1 MRTCVRPLA
10 LLLLLVAPVAR
21 AAVTGRVITEEG
33 KALAGARVR
42 AYVIEPSDTAALRVL
57 SDAPEAT
64 PFVTATTAAD
74 GAFRLDAKGNAV
86 VELLID
92 AEGRSTMLVRVA
104 DNDDAGALVLPA
116 GKPRRGRVTSGGKG
130 IANASV
136 VVGNLLAF
144 RTNEEGWWEGPETT
158 STLQVLVRHPDYTL
172 LERNRFR
179 ENDDP
184 SVTLAKGVALR
195 GRVVAEDGET
205 PVAGGVVWVDSWP
218 LATSAEDGSFAI
230 AHAPSDWKTMLVR
243 AGNRA
248 AVATNRGTASL
259 TLRLGPAGTI
269 AGTVRSSKDDTAVP
283 GAIVTLTGEGSGAR
297 GLRRVIADAKGNY
310 AFDGMPPGSWS
321 VVASH
326 PGFITNA
333 AQTRVNAGQRVARSV
348 VLQPWARLVGTVVDE
363 ERKPVAG
370 ARFSVVRGTANPASS
385 APDGSFVLRF
395 APFEW
400 PVRIAVAR
408 EGYAVAFHGPLKLEP
423 GETRRANITLSHGFL
438 FTLRLADRAG
448 QPIADEP
455 VQVALSEELSAQLLP
470 CTSPRCYRSGD
481 DGSYEVRLTEG
492 SYELRAGGEKAA
504 AKRLPPQILTA
515 ASSPM
520 TLTLDAGVKVTGR
533 VAYRDGGA
541 VSEDQLFIR
550 VKEQPNVVAALE
562 GNGTFSIAGLLPG
575 RVTLLGQRGR
585 PGSAS
590 QISAAP
596 VEVNAPATG
605 VVIEF
610 PRPARVEGRVTDK
623 ETGTAV
629 TEFSVAVQSGTA
641 WSTATPTPFRSDDGR
656 YLLEDVP
663 TTATQLVVT
672 APGYVTSRVSGLTLE
687 EGKGVTADVA
697 LEHGVRLVGHA
708 TSDGRPV
715 AAVTVTLT
723 QAGPM
728 MRAMRDQGRTA
739 TTDENGDYAIDGVA
753 AGAHRVEFSKTGYVA
768 IVKSVETT
776 AGKEGRLDVE
786 LERGREIA
794 GRVVDG
800 SGEPVSGALV
810 YVESR
815 GYASRGNLVNT
826 DGDGAFR
833 LEGLAEGRYIVRAE
847 KSGYMQGR
855 VEDVEAIGGRS
866 VTITLSRGGTIT
878 GHVVGLNEQELGQ
891 AMVTAAS
898 GRGGRSETRVDAG
911 GRFTLTGVPDGDVQV
926 TARLMGGRRGQ
937 SAMKNVTV
945 LNGSAPPVELDFSA
959 GTTIRG
965 RVLRGGKP
973 LAGGFVTFR
982 RVSEGQAVGYAEP
995 GMTGP
1000 DGTYEVRVAE
1010 AGEYRINVSLGQTS
1024 FDGGSVVVSGAMQH
1038 DIELRGAT
1046 LRGRVVDADTGAA
1059 LPNVSIQL
1067 RRLSAP
1073 EQWTT
1078 SDTTGAFLFDLV
1090 SDDTYQLT
1098 ASRDRYATTTE
1109 RLDVRGGVIPDV
1121 QLRLQRG
1128 TRVALRVVDATDN
1141 RALDVSVRVADAA
1154 DQSLWMG
1161 MPTRGDDGALSLWL
1175 QPGTYSAT
1183 VFSPGYSAASVQ
1195 LIVPGPEI
1203 TVTLT
1208 PGVR

>member
-1 MRTCVRPLA
+1 MRTCLRSLA
-10 LLLLLVAPVAR
+10 LLLLFAAPVAR

-33 KALAGARVR
+33 TALAGARVR
-42 AYVIEPSDTAALRVL
+42 AYVVEPSDTAALRVL
-57 SDAPEAT
+57 SDTPEAT
-64 PFVTATTAAD
+64 PFATVTTAAD
-74 GAFRLDAKGNAV
+74 GAFRLDAKGNGV
-86 VELLID
+86 VELLVD
-92 AEGRSTMLVRVA
+92 AEGRSTMLVRAA
-104 DNDDAGALVLPA
+104 DHDDAGTLVLPP

-130 IANASV
+130 IANAAV
-136 VVGNLLAF
+136 IVGNLLAF

-158 STLQVLVRHPDYTL
+158 SPLHVLVRHPDYAS

-179 ENDDP
+179 ENDDA
-184 SVTLAKGVALR
+184 SMTLAKGIAVR

-205 PVAGGVVWVDSWP
+205 PVPGGVVWVDGWP

-230 AHAPSDWKTMLVR
+230 AHAPPDWKTMLVR
-243 AGNRA
+243 AGSRA
-248 AVATNRGTASL
+248 AVATNRGAASL

-269 AGTVRSSKDDTAVP
+269 AGAVRSAKDDVAVP
-283 GAIVTLTGEGSGAR
+283 GAIVTLTGDGSGAR

-310 AFDGMPPGSWS
+310 AFDAMPPGSWN

-326 PGFITNA
+326 PGFITDA
-333 AQTRVNAGQRVARSV
+333 AQTRVNAGQRVARAV

-370 ARFSVVRGTANPASS
+370 ARFSVVRDTANPASS

-400 PVRIAVAR
+400 PVRVAVAR

-423 GETRRANITLSHGFL
+423 GETRRATITLPRGFL
-438 FTLRLADRAG
+438 FSLRLADRAG
-448 QPIADEP
+448 QPIGDEP
-455 VQVALSEELSAQLLP
+455 AQVALAEELSAQPLP
-470 CTSPRCYRSGD
+470 CTTARCYRTRD
-481 DGSYEVRLTEG
+481 DGTYEVRLTEG

-504 AKRLPPQILTA
+504 SKRLPPQVLTA

-541 VSEDQLFIR
+541 VSEDQLYIR
-550 VKEQPNVVAALE
+550 VKEQPHVLATLE

-575 RVTLLGQRGR
+575 RITLLGQRGR

-590 QISAAP
+590 QIVAAP
-596 VEVNAPATG
+596 VEVDAPASG

-610 PRPARVEGRVTDK
+610 PRPARIEGRITEK
-623 ETGTAV
+623 ESGAAI

-641 WSTATPTPFRSDDGR
+641 WSVTAPTPFRADDGR
-656 YLLEDVP
+656 YVLEDVP

-697 LEHGVRLVGHA
+697 LERGVRLVGHA

-715 AAVTVTLT
+715 AGVSVSLT
-723 QAGPM
+723 QAGPT
-728 MRAMRDQGRTA
+728 MRAMRDQGRMA

-753 AGAHRVEFSKTGYVA
+753 VGAHRVEFSKSGYVA

-776 AGKEGRLDVE
+776 AGKDGRLDVE

-794 GRVVDG
+794 GRVVDA
-800 SGEPVSGALV
+800 SGAPVSGAMV
-810 YVESR
+810 FVESR

-826 DGDGAFR
+826 DGEGAFR
-833 LEGLAEGRYIVRAE
+833 LEGLAEGRYTLRAE
-847 KSGYMQGR
+847 KTGYVQGR
-855 VEDVEAIGGRS
+855 VEDVEAVGGRS
-866 VTITLSRGGTIT
+866 VTITLSRGGTVT
-878 GHVVGLNEQELGQ
+878 GHVIGLNEQELGQ
-891 AMVTAAS
+891 AMVMATS
-898 GRGGRSETRVDAG
+898 GRGSRTETRVDAG
-911 GRFTLTGVPDGDVQV
+911 GRFTLTGVADGEVMV
-926 TARLMGGRRGQ
+926 TARLMGSRRGQ

-959 GTTIRG
+959 GTIVRG
-965 RVLRGGKP
+965 RVLRAGKP

-982 RVSEGQAVGYAEP
+982 RMSERQAVGYAEP

-1000 DGTYEVRVAE
+1000 DGTYEVRVPE

-1024 FDGGSVVVSGAMQH
+1024 FDGGSVVVSGGMQH
-1038 DIELRGAT
+1038 DIELRGAM
-1046 LRGRVVDADTGAA
+1046 LRGRVVDSETGAP
-1059 LPNVSIQL
+1059 LTNVSVQL
-1067 RRLSAP
+1067 RRPSAP

-1098 ASRDRYATTTE
+1098 ASRDRYATATE
-1109 RLDVRGGVIPDV
+1109 RIDVRGGAVPDV
-1121 QLRLQRG
+1121 ELRLQRG
-1128 TRVALRVVDATDN
+1128 TRVAIRVVDAADN
-1141 RALDVSVRVADAA
+1141 RALDASVRISDTS

-1161 MPTRGDDGALSLWL
+1161 MPTRGEDGALSLWL
-1175 QPGTYSAT
+1175 QPGSYTAT
-1183 VFSPGYSAASVQ
+1183 VFSPGYSAGSLQ
-1195 LIVPGPEI
+1195 LIVPGPEV

-1208 PGVR
+1208 RAVR